1 MPTALCPRVLAPKER
16 EEPIKMRNPRGQNPT
31 PQAEPPGPESF
42 RRLFRRFRY
51 QEAAGPREALRRLR
65 ELCWG
70 WLRPEQHTKEQI
82 LELLVLEQFLTILP
96 GKIQNWVRAQEPES
110 SEQAVVVVEDLETE
124 PGRPWQWL
132 QLSEDPVVIDDGDG
146 SPVLV
151 RGPEQE
157 RLLSD
162 TASPVAVSEPSN
174 ILAKKR
180 VCHPPS
186 QEEGL
191 GNPNPR
197 SAEQLNRGTDEGPPF
212 TKESGMALWEEEGF
226 IGKIPPVSQVPLFS
240 EEGSSEDQEK
250 VTSLHLSQNHVTQ
263 LKDVI
268 LCFSEEEW
276 SLLDPAQTGFY
287 GEFIIEED
295 YGVSLPMNYP
305 GPQPVPERINELPK
319 VLQLPDSRVEE
330 DEPCVPEFQGPQDKE
345 IPKTT
350 CTGDSN
356 MNKKEMPQQ
365 KNLGEEVSIE
375 IILSSSGDE
384 DPKQSQSCREDLPVS
399 KRRRRNPSL
408 PHKNNLTNFRDAIH
422 SQVETTSRKPYTCPE
437 CGKNFRWRAN
447 FIRHL
452 KSRKEEKKVHE
463 CPVCRET
470 FTESED
476 LKEHRETH
484 ETKKPYIC
492 GECGKSFRLS
502 SHLVSHSRMHNQ
514 EKGPE
519 LSKKAQQESSSS
531 SSPSEEITNPST
543 LFGEEKREQKHKCCF
558 CGKAFE
564 QHDHLVQHSSIHTKD
579 KSFKCR
585 YCVKS
590 FFHKH
595 DLIRHQRVHMKRRS
609 KQALNSY

>member
-16 EEPIKMRNPRGQNPT
+16 EEPIKMRNPRGQDPT

-132 QLSEDPVVIDDGDG
+132 QHSEDPVVIDDGDG
-146 SPVLV
+146 SPGLV
-151 RGPEQE
+151 WGPEQE
-157 RLLSD
+157 RCLSD
-162 TASPVAVSEPSN
+162 TASPVAASESSN
-174 ILAKKR
+174 SLLKRR
-180 VCHPPS
+180 VCHPLS

-191 GNPNPR
+191 GHPNPR
-197 SAEQLNRGTDEGPPF
+197 SAEQLNGGPDEGPPF
-212 TKESGMALWEEEGF
+212 TKESVS
-226 IGKIPPVSQVPLFS
+226 PVSQVSLFP
-240 EEGSSEDQEK
+240 EEGNSEDQEK

-295 YGVSLPMNYP
+295 YGVSLPM
-305 GPQPVPERINELPK
+305 R
-319 VLQLPDSRVEE
+319 
-330 DEPCVPEFQGPQDKE
+330 
-345 IPKTT
+345 
-350 CTGDSN
+350 DSN
-356 MNKKEMPQQ
+356 MNKKDMPQQ
-365 KNLGEEVSIE
+365 KSLGEEVSIE
-375 IILSSSGDE
+375 IVLSSSGDE
-384 DPKQSQSCREDLPVS
+384 DPKQSQSCREDLPGS
-399 KRRRRNPSL
+399 KRKRRNPSL
-408 PHKNNLTNFRDAIH
+408 PHKNNMIDFRDVVH
-422 SQVETTSRKPYTCPE
+422 TQVETTSRKPYTCPE

-463 CPVCRET
+463 CPICRET

-502 SHLVSHSRMHNQ
+502 SHLVSHSRMHTQ

-519 LSKKAQQESSSS
+519 LSKKEQQGTSSSS

-543 LFGEEKREQKHKCCF
+543 LFGEEKREQTHKCF
-558 CGKAFE
+558 CGKTFE
-564 QHDHLVQHSSIHTKD
+564 QQDLLVQHSSIHTKD
-579 KSFKCR
+579 KSLKCQ

>member
-16 EEPIKMRNPRGQNPT
+16 EEPIKMRNPRGQDPT

-157 RLLSD
+157 RFLSD
-162 TASPVAVSEPSN
+162 TTSPMAASEPSN
-174 ILAKKR
+174 SLAKRR
-180 VCHPPS
+180 VGHPLS

-197 SAEQLNRGTDEGPPF
+197 SEQLSRSTDEGPPF
-212 TKESGMALWEEEGF
+212 TKESV
-226 IGKIPPVSQVPLFS
+226 PPVSQVPVFPEEENS
-240 EEGSSEDQEK
+240 EEQEK

-295 YGVSLPMNYP
+295 YGVSLAMS
-305 GPQPVPERINELPK
+305 PQPVPERINELTK
-319 VLQLPDSRVEE
+319 VMQLPDSPVEE
-330 DEPCVPEFQGPQDKE
+330 DEPCVLEFQCPQDKE
-345 IPKTT
+345 TPKTT

-356 MNKKEMPQQ
+356 MNKKEIPQQ

-375 IILSSSGDE
+375 IVLSSSGDE
-384 DPKQSQSCREDLPVS
+384 DPKQSQACRDLPSS
-399 KRRRRNPSL
+399 KRRKRNPSL
-408 PHKNNLTNFRDAIH
+408 PHKNNMTDFRDDVCT
-422 SQVETTSRKPYTCPE
+422 QVETTSRKPYTCPE

-470 FTESED
+470 FTESEE
-476 LKEHRETH
+476 LREHRETH
-484 ETKKPYIC
+484 ETKKPYVC

-502 SHLVSHSRMHNQ
+502 SHLISHSRMHTQ
-514 EKGPE
+514 EKGPD
-519 LSKKAQQESSSS
+519 LSKKEHQGSSSS
-531 SSPSEEITNPST
+531 SSPSEEITTPST
-543 LFGEEKREQKHKCCF
+543 LFGEEKKEQTHKCCF
-558 CGKAFE
+558 CEKIFE
-564 QHDHLVQHSSIHTKD
+564 QHDHLVQHSSIHSKD

-590 FFHKH
+590 FFNKH

>member
-16 EEPIKMRNPRGQNPT
+16 EEPIKMRNPRGQDPT

-162 TASPVAVSEPSN
+162 TASPVAASEPSN
-174 ILAKKR
+174 SLTKRR

-191 GNPNPR
+191 GNPNLR
-197 SAEQLNRGTDEGPPF
+197 SAEQLNRDTDEGPPF
-212 TKESGMALWEEEGF
+212 TKESGMALWEEEGYV
-226 IGKIPPVSQVPLFS
+226 GKIPPVSQVPLFP

-250 VTSLHLSQNHVTQ
+250 VISLHLSQNHVTQ

-295 YGVSLPMNYP
+295 YGVSLPM
-305 GPQPVPERINELPK
+305 R
-319 VLQLPDSRVEE
+319 
-330 DEPCVPEFQGPQDKE
+330 
-345 IPKTT
+345 
-350 CTGDSN
+350 DSN

-375 IILSSSGDE
+375 IVLSSSGDE
-384 DPKQSQSCREDLPVS
+384 DPKQSQSCREDLPGS

-408 PHKNNLTNFRDAIH
+408 PHKNHMTDFRDAIH

-484 ETKKPYIC
+484 ETKKPYRC

-502 SHLVSHSRMHNQ
+502 SHLVSHSRMHAQ

-519 LSKKAQQESSSS
+519 LSKKEQQGSSSS
-531 SSPSEEITNPST
+531 SSQSEEITNPST
-543 LFGEEKREQKHKCCF
+543 LFGEEKREQTHKCCF

-590 FFHKH
+590 FLHKH

>member
-16 EEPIKMRNPRGQNPT
+16 EEPIKMRNPRGQDPT

-70 WLRPEQHTKEQI
+70 WLRPEQHSKEQI

-162 TASPVAVSEPSN
+162 TASPVAASEPSN
-174 ILAKKR
+174 SLSKRR

-197 SAEQLNRGTDEGPPF
+197 SAEQLNRGIDEGLPF
-212 TKESGMALWEEEGF
+212 TKESGMALWEEEGY
-226 IGKIPPVSQVPLFS
+226 IGKIPPVSQVPLFP

-295 YGVSLPMNYP
+295 YGVSLPM
-305 GPQPVPERINELPK
+305 R
-319 VLQLPDSRVEE
+319 
-330 DEPCVPEFQGPQDKE
+330 
-345 IPKTT
+345 
-350 CTGDSN
+350 DSN
-356 MNKKEMPQQ
+356 MNKKELPQQ

-375 IILSSSGDE
+375 IVLSSSGDE
-384 DPKQSQSCREDLPVS
+384 DPKQSQSCREDLPGS

-408 PHKNNLTNFRDAIH
+408 PHKNNMTDFRDAVH

-502 SHLVSHSRMHNQ
+502 SHLVSHSRMHAQ

-519 LSKKAQQESSSS
+519 LSKKEQQGSSSS
-531 SSPSEEITNPST
+531 TSPSEEITNSST
-543 LFGEEKREQKHKCCF
+543 LFGEEKREQTHKCCF

-590 FFHKH
+590 FLHKH

>member
-16 EEPIKMRNPRGQNPT
+16 EEPIKMRNPRGQDPT
-31 PQAEPPGPESF
+31 PQADPPGPESF

-157 RLLSD
+157 RLLSE
-162 TASPVAVSEPSN
+162 TASPMAASEPSN
-174 ILAKKR
+174 SLAKRR

-197 SAEQLNRGTDEGPPF
+197 SAEQLSRSTDEGPPF
-212 TKESGMALWEEEGF
+212 TKESGMALWEEEGYF
-226 IGKIPPVSQVPLFS
+226 GKISLFPD
-240 EEGSSEDQEK
+240 EGTSEDQEK

-295 YGVSLPMNYP
+295 YGVSLPMR
-305 GPQPVPERINELPK
+305 E
-319 VLQLPDSRVEE
+319 
-330 DEPCVPEFQGPQDKE
+330 
-345 IPKTT
+345 
-350 CTGDSN
+350 SN

-375 IILSSSGDE
+375 IVLSSSGDE

-408 PHKNNLTNFRDAIH
+408 PHKNNMTDFRDAVH

-502 SHLVSHSRMHNQ
+502 SHLVSHSRIHTQ

-519 LSKKAQQESSSS
+519 LSKKEQQGSSTS
-531 SSPSEEITNPST
+531 SSPTEEITNPST
-543 LFGEEKREQKHKCCF
+543 LFGEEKREQTHKCCF

-564 QHDHLVQHSSIHTKD
+564 QHDHLVQHSSIHTKE
-579 KSFKCR
+579 KSLKCR

>member
-16 EEPIKMRNPRGQNPT
+16 EEPIKMRNPRGQDPT
-31 PQAEPPGPESF
+31 PQVELPGPESF

-157 RLLSD
+157 RFLSD
-162 TASPVAVSEPSN
+162 TASPMAASEPYN
-174 ILAKKR
+174 TLAKR
-180 VCHPPS
+180 HPSS

-191 GNPNPR
+191 RNPNPR
-197 SAEQLNRGTDEGPPF
+197 SEQLNRGTDEGPPF
-212 TKESGMALWEEEGF
+212 TKESV
-226 IGKIPPVSQVPLFS
+226 PPVSQVPVFPEEENS
-240 EEGSSEDQEK
+240 EEQEK

-295 YGVSLPMNYP
+295 YGVSLAMS
-305 GPQPVPERINELPK
+305 PQPVPERINELPK
-319 VLQLPDSRVEE
+319 VMQLPDSPVEE
-330 DEPCVPEFQGPQDKE
+330 DEPCVPEFQSPQDKE

-356 MNKKEMPQQ
+356 MNKKEVPQQ

-375 IILSSSGDE
+375 IVLSSSGDE
-384 DPKQSQSCREDLPVS
+384 DPKQGQSCRDLPSS
-399 KRRRRNPSL
+399 KRRKRNPSL
-408 PHKNNLTNFRDAIH
+408 LHKNNMTDFRDAVH
-422 SQVETTSRKPYTCPE
+422 TQVETASRKPYTCPE

-470 FTESED
+470 FTESEE
-476 LKEHRETH
+476 LREHRETH
-484 ETKKPYIC
+484 ETKKPYVC

-502 SHLVSHSRMHNQ
+502 SHLVSHSRMHSQ
-514 EKGPE
+514 EKGPD
-519 LSKKAQQESSSS
+519 LSKKEQQGSSSS
-531 SSPSEEITNPST
+531 SSPSEEITTPSI
-543 LFGEEKREQKHKCCF
+543 LFGEKKKEQPHKCCF
-558 CGKAFE
+558 CEKIFE
-564 QHDHLVQHSSIHTKD
+564 QHDQLVQHSSIHAKD

-590 FFHKH
+590 FFNKH

>member
-16 EEPIKMRNPRGQNPT
+16 EEPIKMRNPRGQDPT

-157 RLLSD
+157 RFLSD
-162 TASPVAVSEPSN
+162 TTSPMAASEPSN
-174 ILAKKR
+174 SLAKRR
-180 VCHPPS
+180 VGHPLS

-197 SAEQLNRGTDEGPPF
+197 SEQLSRSTDEGPPF
-212 TKESGMALWEEEGF
+212 TKESGMALWEEEGY
-226 IGKIPPVSQVPLFS
+226 IGKIPPVSQVPVFPEEENS
-240 EEGSSEDQEK
+240 EEQEK

-295 YGVSLPMNYP
+295 YGVSLAM
-305 GPQPVPERINELPK
+305 R
-319 VLQLPDSRVEE
+319 
-330 DEPCVPEFQGPQDKE
+330 
-345 IPKTT
+345 
-350 CTGDSN
+350 DSN
-356 MNKKEMPQQ
+356 MNKKEIPQQ

-375 IILSSSGDE
+375 IVLSSSGDE
-384 DPKQSQSCREDLPVS
+384 DPKQSQACRDLPSS
-399 KRRRRNPSL
+399 KRRKRNPSL
-408 PHKNNLTNFRDAIH
+408 PHKNNMTDFRDDVCT
-422 SQVETTSRKPYTCPE
+422 QVETTSRKPYTCPE

-470 FTESED
+470 FTESEE
-476 LKEHRETH
+476 LREHRETH
-484 ETKKPYIC
+484 ETKKPYVC

-502 SHLVSHSRMHNQ
+502 SHLISHSRMHTQ
-514 EKGPE
+514 EKGPD
-519 LSKKAQQESSSS
+519 LSKKEHQGSSSS
-531 SSPSEEITNPST
+531 SSPSEEITTPST
-543 LFGEEKREQKHKCCF
+543 LFGEEKKEQTHKCCF
-558 CGKAFE
+558 CEKIFE
-564 QHDHLVQHSSIHTKD
+564 QHDHLVQHSSIHSKD

-590 FFHKH
+590 FFNKH

>member
-16 EEPIKMRNPRGQNPT
+16 EEPIKMRNPRGQDPT

-132 QLSEDPVVIDDGDG
+132 QHSEDPVVIDDGDG
-146 SPVLV
+146 SPGLV
-151 RGPEQE
+151 WGPEQE
-157 RLLSD
+157 RCLSD
-162 TASPVAVSEPSN
+162 TASPVAASESSN
-174 ILAKKR
+174 SLLKRR
-180 VCHPPS
+180 VCHPLS

-191 GNPNPR
+191 GHPNPR
-197 SAEQLNRGTDEGPPF
+197 SAEQLNGGPDEGPPF
-212 TKESGMALWEEEGF
+212 TKESGMALWEEEGY
-226 IGKIPPVSQVPLFS
+226 IGKISPVSQVSLFP
-240 EEGSSEDQEK
+240 EEGNSEDQEK

-305 GPQPVPERINELPK
+305 GPQPIPERINELPK
-319 VLQLPDSRVEE
+319 VMQLPDSRVEE
-330 DEPCVPEFQGPQDKE
+330 DEPCVLEFQGPQDKE
-345 IPKTT
+345 IPQTT

-356 MNKKEMPQQ
+356 MNKKDMPQQ
-365 KNLGEEVSIE
+365 KSLGEEVSIE
-375 IILSSSGDE
+375 IVLSSSGDE
-384 DPKQSQSCREDLPVS
+384 DPKQSQSCREDLPGS
-399 KRRRRNPSL
+399 KRKRRNPSL
-408 PHKNNLTNFRDAIH
+408 PHKNNMIDFRDVVH
-422 SQVETTSRKPYTCPE
+422 TQVETTSRKPYTCPE

-463 CPVCRET
+463 CPICRET

-502 SHLVSHSRMHNQ
+502 SHLVSHSRMHTQ

-519 LSKKAQQESSSS
+519 LSKKEQQGTSSSS

-543 LFGEEKREQKHKCCF
+543 LFGEEKREQTHKCF
-558 CGKAFE
+558 CGKTFE
-564 QHDHLVQHSSIHTKD
+564 QQDLLVQHSSIHTKD
-579 KSFKCR
+579 KSLKCQ

>member
-16 EEPIKMRNPRGQNPT
+16 EEPIKMRNPRGQDPT

-162 TASPVAVSEPSN
+162 TASPVAASEPSN
-174 ILAKKR
+174 SLAKRR

-197 SAEQLNRGTDEGPPF
+197 AAEQLSRGTDEGPPF
-212 TKESGMALWEEEGF
+212 TKESV
-226 IGKIPPVSQVPLFS
+226 PPVSQVPLFP
-240 EEGSSEDQEK
+240 EEGCSEDQEK

-295 YGVSLPMNYP
+295 YGVSLPM
-305 GPQPVPERINELPK
+305 R
-319 VLQLPDSRVEE
+319 
-330 DEPCVPEFQGPQDKE
+330 
-345 IPKTT
+345 
-350 CTGDSN
+350 DSN

-375 IILSSSGDE
+375 IVLSSSGDE

-408 PHKNNLTNFRDAIH
+408 PHKNNMTDFRDAVH

-502 SHLVSHSRMHNQ
+502 SHLVSHSRMHAQ

-519 LSKKAQQESSSS
+519 LSKKEQQGSSSS

-543 LFGEEKREQKHKCCF
+543 LFGEEKREQTHKCCF

-564 QHDHLVQHSSIHTKD
+564 QHDHLVQHSTIHTKD

>member
-16 EEPIKMRNPRGQNPT
+16 EEPIKMRNPRGQDPT

-162 TASPVAVSEPSN
+162 TASPVAASEPSN
-174 ILAKKR
+174 SLAKRR

-197 SAEQLNRGTDEGPPF
+197 AAEQLSRGTDEGPPF
-212 TKESGMALWEEEGF
+212 TKESGMALWEEEGY
-226 IGKIPPVSQVPLFS
+226 IGKIPPVSQVPLFP
-240 EEGSSEDQEK
+240 EEGCSEDQEK

-295 YGVSLPMNYP
+295 YGVSLPM
-305 GPQPVPERINELPK
+305 R
-319 VLQLPDSRVEE
+319 
-330 DEPCVPEFQGPQDKE
+330 
-345 IPKTT
+345 
-350 CTGDSN
+350 DSN

-375 IILSSSGDE
+375 IVLSSSGDE

-408 PHKNNLTNFRDAIH
+408 PHKNNMTDFRDAVH

-502 SHLVSHSRMHNQ
+502 SHLVSHSRMHAQ

-519 LSKKAQQESSSS
+519 LSKKEQQGSSSS

-543 LFGEEKREQKHKCCF
+543 LFGEEKREQTHKCCF

-564 QHDHLVQHSSIHTKD
+564 QHDHLVQHSTIHTKD

>member
-16 EEPIKMRNPRGQNPT
+16 EEPIKMRNPRGQDPT

-146 SPVLV
+146 SPVIV
-151 RGPEQE
+151 WGPEQE

-162 TASPVAVSEPSN
+162 TASPVAASEPSN
-174 ILAKKR
+174 SLVKRR
-180 VCHPPS
+180 VCHHPS

-197 SAEQLNRGTDEGPPF
+197 TVEQLNRGADEGPPF
-212 TKESGMALWEEEGF
+212 TKESGMALWEEEGY
-226 IGKIPPVSQVPLFS
+226 IGKIPSISQISIFP

-295 YGVSLPMNYP
+295 YGVSLPM
-305 GPQPVPERINELPK
+305 R
-319 VLQLPDSRVEE
+319 
-330 DEPCVPEFQGPQDKE
+330 
-345 IPKTT
+345 
-350 CTGDSN
+350 DSN
-356 MNKKEMPQQ
+356 MNKKEMPQH
-365 KNLGEEVSIE
+365 KSLGEEVSIE
-375 IILSSSGDE
+375 IVLSSSGDE
-384 DPKQSQSCREDLPVS
+384 DPKQSQSCREDLPAS

-408 PHKNNLTNFRDAIH
+408 LHKNNMSDFRDAVH
-422 SQVETTSRKPYTCPE
+422 TQVETASRKPYTCPE

-463 CPVCRET
+463 CPICRET

-484 ETKKPYIC
+484 ESKKPYIC

-502 SHLVSHSRMHNQ
+502 SHLVSHSRMHSQ
-514 EKGPE
+514 EKGAE
-519 LSKKAQQESSSS
+519 LSKKEQQQSSSS

-543 LFGEEKREQKHKCCF
+543 LFGEKNEQTHKCF

-564 QHDHLVQHSSIHTKD
+564 QHDLLIQHSSIHTKD
-579 KSFKCR
+579 KSLKCR